1 MKTKIKLIFLVL
13 AIIAVI
19 TASISFSGFSY
30 TDRNAVIE
38 YYAVVD
44 KFNEEHERHYTTING
59 IKSESYYDVFYENGE
74 IWQINYSQSNIAK
87 IILPIRVFETNEPPQ
102 TRVINGNTFNL
113 VKCVYSQIMYYN
125 LNKRMVPVET
135 NIYCYKFDG
144 LSEYKGVYVLNSDNE
159 LVIPNDGYVGFEIC
173 YNLYDGS
180 EINYSTLNKYERIIG
195 Y

>member
-19 TASISFSGFSY
+19 FSAVSFSAFSFID
-30 TDRNAVIE
+30 TNAIVDYYGYAERLGDIE
-38 YYAVVD
+38 TY
-44 KFNEEHERHYTTING
+44 FTTING
-59 IKSESYYDVFYENGE
+59 IKTENYYSVQYENGE
-74 IWQINYSQSNIAK
+74 IIKTFSPMVPLAK

-144 LSEYKGVYVLNSDNE
+144 LSEYKGAYVLNSDNE